1 MIKTLTVENKVIF
14 HFFLV
19 SFYVISSGNGRE
31 LRFLMML
38 PRTGSGWIGSDACEV
53 AVNMALDD
61 INANENILKDYNLT
75 YRWFDS
81 KENVRK
87 KNRIFNVILVV
98 IQCDPGTSVYRM
110 FEMFHADPPYHM
122 LLGGGCS
129 ITSEATSQVS
139 YMWNITQFSYGSSSP
154 ILSDRKRFP
163 RFFRIALPDQKLNP
177 ARIDLMRTFNWKKVA
192 TINQALEFFSVVI
205 DDFVQRVRGT
215 EITIISQEIFVNDP
229 LTRVQN
235 LKTHDARIIMTAM
248 YEHKARDVLCA
259 AYKVGLYGPKIV
271 WVFVGWFSSY
281 FWRVHLDNV
290 ACTEYEMDLAA
301 EGAFITGPVYQN
313 PTEERGIANLTAKE
327 FDYLYHHHETYTPEM
342 KQNDFVAHQCYDN
355 IWVSAMALNC
365 TVQRLEEIGH
375 PKTLDMFTYT
385 DTDINDII
393 FECMGNTSMTG
404 VSGKIVFTAGADPNR
419 IVKMERIQGGKREL
433 IGHYRQDKYPNGYFE
448 WIEDAIK
455 WKDGNIPRD
464 STYVTQKEVKIPLS
478 LYVPVAVLS
487 GVGICLAISFFT
499 FNVIYRQ
506 NRNVKLSSPNIN
518 SVILLGCVLCYSS
531 VFFKTTEVENA
542 TICWVRTQK
551 FFFGLGF
558 TVTFGGLFSKTWRV
572 YRIFTN
578 KKLLKRTIKD
588 YQLLAI
594 IGGLVGVVAV
604 MMVLWAII
612 SPYSVVVNYL
622 DKQVTVF
629 ANDAEVHLFVRVC
642 HSEYSTYFGWALY
655 IIQGALL
662 SFGAFLAWETR
673 HVKIQALND
682 SHQIGLCLYNVVIL
696 SAVGLTLSLLLVDQE
711 VMMYGITSGCLIIG
725 TTLTQAVIFI
735 PKIHAVYNKVDTN
748 MTTFENGTGGQ
759 SANNESLPRT
769 GNTADTA

>member
-1 MIKTLTVENKVIF
+1 MRLQTMDSKVRMKIY
-14 HFFLV
+14 LILLIV
-19 SFYVISSGNGRE
+19 GSNEGNRE
-31 LRFLMML
+31 LRLLGML
-38 PRTGSGWIGSDACEV
+38 PKTGSGWVGGDSCQV
-53 AVNMALDD
+53 AVRMALDD
-61 INANENILKDYNLT
+61 INNNKNILTDYNLT
-75 YRWFDS
+75 YDWYDS
-81 KENVRK
+81 K
-87 KNRIFNVILVV
+87 
-98 IQCDPGTSVYRM
+98 CDPGTSVYQM
-110 FEMFHADPPYHM
+110 FEIFHENPPYHM

-139 YMWNITQFSYGSSSP
+139 YLWNITQFSYGSSSP

-205 DDFVQRVRGT
+205 DDFVQRVQGT

-271 WVFVGWFSSY
+271 WVFVGWFSSF
-281 FWRVHLDNV
+281 FWRINLENV
-290 ACTEYEMDLAA
+290 GCTVQEMDLAA
-301 EGAFITGPVYQN
+301 EGSFITGPVYQN
-313 PTEERGIANLTAKE
+313 PIEERGVANLTAKE
-327 FDYLYHHHETYTPEM
+327 FDALYHSHSTYLPAY
-342 KQNDFVAHQCYDN
+342 KSNDFVAHQCYDN
-355 IWVSAMALNC
+355 IWVSAIAFNC
-365 TVQRLEEIGH
+365 TIKRMAEIGH
-375 PKTLDMFTYT
+375 PKTLDMFEYA
-385 DTDINDII
+385 DRDINDII

-404 VSGKIVFTAGADPNR
+404 VSGQIVFTEGADPNR
-419 IVKMERIQGGKREL
+419 IVKMERIQGGTREL
-433 IGHYRQDKYPNGYFE
+433 IGHYRQDKFPNGYFE
-448 WIEDAIK
+448 WIEDSIK

-464 STYVTQKEVKIPLS
+464 STLVTQREVKIPLT
-478 LYVPVAVLS
+478 LYIPVCVLS
-487 GVGICLAISFFT
+487 AIGICLAISFFA
-499 FNVIYRQ
+499 FNIIYRQ

-518 SVILLGCVLCYSS
+518 NIILLGCVLCYSS
-531 VFFKTTEVENA
+531 VFVQTTEADSSV
-542 TICWVRTQK
+542 TCLTRK
-551 FFFGLGF
+551 LLFSLGF

-594 IGGLVGVVAV
+594 VGGLVGVVLMV
-604 MMVLWAII
+604 MILWAII
-612 SPYSVVVNYL
+612 APHTIIVNYL
-622 DKQVTVF
+622 DKQVYLIG
-629 ANDAEVHLFVRVC
+629 NDAEVHLFVRVC
-642 HSEYSTYFGWALY
+642 HSEYSSYFGWVLY

-696 SAVGLTLSLLLVDQE
+696 SAVGLTLSLLLADQE

-725 TTLTQAVIFI
+725 TTLTQVVIFI
-735 PKIHAVYNKVDTN
+735 PKIHAVYHKVDTN
-748 MTTFENGTGGQ
+748 ITTMSTGVAATSMNNDSRTHENEGV
-759 SANNESLPRT
+759 S
-769 GNTADTA
+769 